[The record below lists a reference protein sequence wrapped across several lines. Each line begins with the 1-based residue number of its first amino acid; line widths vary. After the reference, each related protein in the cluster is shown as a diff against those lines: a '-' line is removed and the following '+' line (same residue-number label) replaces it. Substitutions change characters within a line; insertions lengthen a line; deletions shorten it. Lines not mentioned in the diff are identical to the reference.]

1 MPYKKVS
8 QNFSFSKYYLKTLI
22 WTFIGAFL
30 AAGAIDIILIPN
42 NMIDGGVVG
51 VAMMA
56 AYLTSESLLPY
67 FLILLNL
74 PFLWIAYKHL
84 GKHFVIQMITALVF
98 FAVNLKLV
106 QWIPH
111 LFWPSMEPLGFYG
124 SDIEVIILGGV
135 VLGFGLGLIIR
146 MGGSTDGTEI
156 VGILVNKKQ
165 GYSVGQVILA
175 SNILIFVAAVFVY
188 QNWHPAFM
196 SLMTYIVA
204 TKIIDMVIVGLEDT
218 KSAMII
224 SSNPKHLADVLIHEL
239 GISLTVMYGR
249 GGFSGDTREILYI
262 VVERLQLAELKEII
276 QREDPTAF
284 IAVQNLHEVLNGR
297 QQPGHLHLP
306 H

>member
-1 MPYKKVS
+1 MPGKKVS
-8 QNFSFSKYYLKTLI
+8 QNFSFSKYYLKTLL
-22 WTFIGAFL
+22 WTFLGAFL
-30 AAGAIDIILIPN
+30 AACAIDIILIPN
-42 NMIDGGVVG
+42 HMIDGGIVG

-56 AYLTSESLLPY
+56 AYLTQESYLPY

-74 PFLWIAYKHL
+74 PFVWIAYKHL
-84 GKHFVIQMITALVF
+84 GQHFVIQMMTALIF

-106 QWIPH
+106 QWLPA
-111 LFWPSMEPLGFYG
+111 LLNMNPNMGFFG

-175 SNILIFVAAVFVY
+175 TNIVIFLVAVFVY

-224 SSNPKHLADVLIHEL
+224 SSNPKHLADVLINEL

-249 GGFSGDTREILYI
+249 GGFSGETREILYI

-297 QQPGHLHLP
+297 SQPGHLHLP